1 MSHTDQGSAWSLD
14 GLPAEVYERW
24 EAEAIQK
31 HQQAKGKLQV
41 GSTSTTPT
49 IGLHA
54 SKNDNEASSSKS
66 QVFYLSTIVTINAEP
81 TPQAKGISIGAS
93 LEADS
98 SITPE
103 HTLAPRRAFKM
114 AAALQSPYV
123 EIAPRI
129 MSFKCSK
136 EVCKVYDV
144 VCKFTGMATRSRS
157 SKYVNLYNLLT
168 LLLFFHFSSKQYMV
182 YTTSLFVS
190 LSLFFS
196 VIIINYNATY
206 ATLGHLVESVKPRGK
221 MKNTVVEIG
230 IYVIKPRDV
239 YSHYMFQ

>member
-1 MSHTDQGSAWSLD
+1 MSHTDQGSTWSLD
-14 GLPAEVYERW
+14 GLPAELYKRW

-31 HQQAKGKLQV
+31 HQQAKAKLQV

-49 IGLHA
+49 TGLHA

-66 QVFYLSTIVTINAEP
+66 QVFHLSTIVTINAEP
-81 TPQAKGISIGAS
+81 TPQARGISIGAS

-103 HTLAPRRAFKM
+103 HKLAPRRAFKM

-136 EVCKVYDV
+136 EVCKVYDA
-144 VCKFTGMATRSRS
+144 VCKFTGMARRRLPLAVASRR
-157 SKYVNLYNLLT
+157 
-168 LLLFFHFSSKQYMV
+168 Q
-182 YTTSLFVS
+182 
-190 LSLFFS
+190 
-196 VIIINYNATY
+196 
-206 ATLGHLVESVKPRGK
+206 RC
-221 MKNTVVEIG
+221 
-230 IYVIKPRDV
+230 
-239 YSHYMFQ
+239 

>member
-31 HQQAKGKLQV
+31 HQQAKAKLQV

-49 IGLHA
+49 TGLHA

-66 QVFYLSTIVTINAEP
+66 QVFHLSTIVTINAEP
-81 TPQAKGISIGAS
+81 TPQAREISIGAS

-103 HTLAPRRAFKM
+103 HTLAPRRAFKT
-114 AAALQSPYV
+114 AAAMQSPYV

-168 LLLFFHFSSKQYMV
+168 QLLFP
-182 YTTSLFVS
+182 
-190 LSLFFS
+190 FFIKTVHGLHHITFCLTIS
-196 VIIINYNATY
+196 FFQCNYNQLPCHVRYTGASC
-206 ATLGHLVESVKPRGK
+206 GVGK
-221 MKNTVVEIG
+221 TQREDEEHSCGDWHIC
-230 IYVIKPRDV
+230 
-239 YSHYMFQ
+239 H

>member
-1 MSHTDQGSAWSLD
+1 
-14 GLPAEVYERW
+14 VYERL

-31 HQQAKGKLQV
+31 HQQAKAKLQV

-49 IGLHA
+49 TGLHA
-54 SKNDNEASSSKS
+54 SKNDNEASSSKH
-66 QVFYLSTIVTINAEP
+66 QAATIVTMNAEP
-81 TPQAKGISIGAS
+81 TPKARGIPTGAS
-93 LEADS
+93 LEGDS

-103 HTLAPRRAFKM
+103 YTLAPRRAFKT

-136 EVCKVYDV
+136 EVCKVYDA

-168 LLLFFHFSSKQYMV
+168 Q
-182 YTTSLFVS
+182 SLFS
-190 LSLFFS
+190 IFHQNNTWFTPHHFMFDYLFFFS
-196 VIIINYNATY
+196 VIIINYHTTY
-206 ATLGHLVESVKPRGK
+206 ATGASCGVGK
-221 MKNTVVEIG
+221 TQREDEEHSCGDWHIC
-230 IYVIKPRDV
+230 
-239 YSHYMFQ
+239 H

>member
-24 EAEAIQK
+24 EAETIQK
-31 HQQAKGKLQV
+31 YQQAKAKLQV

-49 IGLHA
+49 TGLHA
-54 SKNDNEASSSKS
+54 SKNDNEASSSKT
-66 QVFYLSTIVTINAEP
+66 QVFHLSKIVTINAEP

-103 HTLAPRRAFKM
+103 HTLAPRRAFKT

-136 EVCKVYDV
+136 EVCKVYDA
-144 VCKFTGMATRSRS
+144 VCKFTGMARRR
-157 SKYVNLYNLLT
+157 L
-168 LLLFFHFSSKQYMV
+168 
-182 YTTSLFVS
+182 
-190 LSLFFS
+190 
-196 VIIINYNATY
+196 
-206 ATLGHLVESVKPRGK
+206 PRA
-221 MKNTVVEIG
+221 VA
-230 IYVIKPRDV
+230 
-239 YSHYMFQ
+239 SHRQRC

>member
-1 MSHTDQGSAWSLD
+1 MSYTDQCPAWSLD

-31 HQQAKGKLQV
+31 YQQAKAKLQV

-54 SKNDNEASSSKS
+54 SKNDNEASSSKT
-66 QVFYLSTIVTINAEP
+66 QVFHLSKIVTINAEP

-103 HTLAPRRAFKM
+103 HTLAPRRAFKT
-114 AAALQSPYV
+114 AAAMQSPYV

-168 LLLFFHFSSKQYMV
+168 Q
-182 YTTSLFVS
+182 SLFS
-190 LSLFFS
+190 IFHQNNTWFTPHHFLFHYLFFS
-196 VIIINYNATY
+196 V
-206 ATLGHLVESVKPRGK
+206 
-221 MKNTVVEIG
+221 
-230 IYVIKPRDV
+230 
-239 YSHYMFQ
+239 

>member
-1 MSHTDQGSAWSLD
+1 
-14 GLPAEVYERW
+14 VYERL

-31 HQQAKGKLQV
+31 HQQAKAKLQV
-41 GSTSTTPT
+41 GSTPTTPT
-49 IGLHA
+49 TGLHA

-103 HTLAPRRAFKM
+103 HTLAPRRAFKT
-114 AAALQSPYV
+114 AAAMQSPYV

-136 EVCKVYDV
+136 EVCKVYDT
-144 VCKFTGMATRSRS
+144 VCKFTGMATRSRAAS
-157 SKYVNLYNLLT
+157 
-168 LLLFFHFSSKQYMV
+168 M
-182 YTTSLFVS
+182 
-190 LSLFFS
+190 
-196 VIIINYNATY
+196 
-206 ATLGHLVESVKPRGK
+206 
-221 MKNTVVEIG
+221 
-230 IYVIKPRDV
+230 
-239 YSHYMFQ
+239 

>member
-31 HQQAKGKLQV
+31 HQQAKAKLQV
-41 GSTSTTPT
+41 GSTLTTPT
-49 IGLHA
+49 TGLHA
-54 SKNDNEASSSKS
+54 SKNDNEASSSKT
-66 QVFYLSTIVTINAEP
+66 QVFHLSKIVTINAEP

-103 HTLAPRRAFKM
+103 HKLAPRRAFKM

-168 LLLFFHFSSKQYMV
+168 Q
-182 YTTSLFVS
+182 SLFPFFIKTIHGLHHITLCLTIS
-190 LSLFFS
+190 FFS
-196 VIIINYNATY
+196 V
-206 ATLGHLVESVKPRGK
+206 
-221 MKNTVVEIG
+221 
-230 IYVIKPRDV
+230 
-239 YSHYMFQ
+239 

>member
-1 MSHTDQGSAWSLD
+1 
-14 GLPAEVYERW
+14 VYGRL

-31 HQQAKGKLQV
+31 HQQVKAKLQV
-41 GSTSTTPT
+41 GSTSTKPT

-54 SKNDNEASSSKS
+54 SKNDNEASSSKT
-66 QVFYLSTIVTINAEP
+66 QVFHLSKIVTINAEP

-93 LEADS
+93 QEANS

-103 HTLAPRRAFKM
+103 HKLAPRRAFKM

-136 EVCKVYDV
+136 EVCKVYDA

-168 LLLFFHFSSKQYMV
+168 QFLFPFSSKQYMV
-182 YTTSLFVS
+182 YTTSLFV
-190 LSLFFS
+190 
-196 VIIINYNATY
+196 
-206 ATLGHLVESVKPRGK
+206 
-221 MKNTVVEIG
+221 
-230 IYVIKPRDV
+230 
-239 YSHYMFQ
+239 